1 MKHNKLEDIVKHK
14 RYFPSEQFG
23 RITLEGS
30 GWARE
35 VTWDGL
41 LAHLKQKECCI
52 CLEEL
57 KDNDTVLRLNC
68 GHHFH
73 RHCIEKHVTLSK
85 RQNNTEFAVCPL
97 CRRRINNAE
106 LIHEPVLASYRKIPN
121 ILDSSMKSK
130 SFNQLN
136 TLPMSTTTKSD
147 DSIQRAATA
156 ELSPSSPGFGSND
169 DNVEHML
176 RLMGQGQGQNQLNDN
191 NGVSASHPWA
201 QFVNNNGSQFG
212 THLGVNNGG
221 FSDDDWEDE
230 YGNAL
235 QVRNAQKGHNYGN
248 KHK

>member
-1 MKHNKLEDIVKHK
+1 MKHK

-41 LAHLKQKECCI
+41 LGHLKQKECCI

-106 LIHEPVLASYRKIPN
+106 LIHEPVLASYRKIPAV
-121 ILDSSMKSK
+121 LGSAMKSK

-136 TLPMSTTTKSD
+136 ALPMSTTTRSD

-156 ELSPSSPGFGSND
+156 ELTPSSPGFGKNVDD
-169 DNVEHML
+169 DNVEYML
-176 RLMGQGQGQNQLNDN
+176 RLMGQDQDQGQDQQNDQ
-191 NGVSASHPWA
+191 NGVNASHPWA
-201 QFVNNNGSQFG
+201 QFVNNNPSQTQFG
-212 THLGVNNGG
+212 THLDVQGG

-235 QVRNAQKGHNYGN
+235 QVRNVQKGHNYGN